1 MSYKTLNTKS
11 VIEDVDSKGIVTIR
25 VSAFNNIDS
34 YGDIMDA
41 TAFNKT
47 IADFKASG
55 RTRVKHLKNHDWNQA
70 IGVPLEMNVT
80 DKGLDIVS
88 KLNIRKG
95 VANDVYSDYKFY
107 AENNQTLEHS
117 IGYTVVKSE
126 PLEDGITALKEV
138 NLMEYS
144 TLDFLGA
151 NDAAITLD
159 IKNADMNQEELI
171 KRIESLEAQLKTL
184 EPSNDTQAVEEKAEE
199 PVKIDVKIISKLKLD

>member
-1 MSYKTLNTKS
+1 MNCKFLKTKS
-11 VIEDVDSKGIVTIR
+11 YIEDVDSKGIVTIR

-34 YGDIMDA
+34 YGDVMDA
-41 TAFNKT
+41 TAFNKS
-47 IADFKASG
+47 ISDFKASG

-88 KLNIRKG
+88 KINIRKSVG
-95 VANDVYSDYKFY
+95 NDVYEDYKFY

-126 PLEDGITALKEV
+126 PMEDVTLLKEV
-138 NLMEYS
+138 NLLEYS

-151 NDAAITLD
+151 NEQAVTLD
-159 IKNADMNQEELI
+159 IKNAEMQSNELV
-171 KRIESLEAQLKTL
+171 KRIEDLEARLKAL
-184 EPSNDTQAVEEKAEE
+184 EPQSTQAVEEKAEE
-199 PVKIDVKIISKLKLD
+199 PAIDVNILSKLNLG